1 MGMVEDRSNCCNA
14 RVAKIKVKDKDNKDK
29 NKLLCLKC
37 KKEIETDMVH
47 PIAVK
52 ATVKLQ
58 LQNK

>member
-1 MGMVEDRSNCCNA
+1 MGMEDRSDCCNA

-37 KKEIETDMVH
+37 KKEIEIDMVH